1 MVAGA
6 VGCVVVADRWV
17 EAVDAV
23 GAVVVVEEPVDND
36 VVVVGGTVVAVS
48 AAPPEGVVPAG
59 DAPVLVVSGT
69 FTVTTLMTVVPG

>member
-17 EAVDAV
+17 EVVDAG
-23 GAVVVVEEPVDND
+23 GAVVVVEEPVGDD

-48 AAPPEGVVPAG
+48 AAPPGGVVPAG
-59 DAPVLVVSGT
+59 DAPVPVFSGT